1 MQKNLLE
8 KEMQKHQLLA
18 YKLFPKIKNDP
29 ELTRRLRLKYQ
40 ELVEKSIV
48 PYLRDQHREK
58 YTTLKPQEQR
68 MGLEIQIQE
77 VVGNSLD
84 VVERDIRAE
93 LKQNQFASEEKREQV
108 NDQLTRVLQTRFRK
122 EKEIKQIKAVQKFKK
137 KFGEKP
143 NLDRT
148 DHLEALLSTLK
159 LVKTR

>member
-1 MQKNLLE
+1 
-8 KEMQKHQLLA
+8 
-18 YKLFPKIKNDP
+18 
-29 ELTRRLRLKYQ
+29 
-40 ELVEKSIV
+40 
-48 PYLRDQHREK
+48 
-58 YTTLKPQEQR
+58 